1 MRIGEIANIQAGYQ
15 FRGKVEPDPDGN
27 VATIQIKDIED
38 RRRLNPD
45 TVDRIAFDKPYEQYL
60 VSRDDIL
67 FLSRGHRQFAI
78 PIEDDLTD
86 TIASGYFYIL
96 RLRTDRIR
104 PAYLAWYI
112 NQPPFQGQLAP
123 HVQGTH
129 MPFVSQSAFQ
139 DLIVPVPPLAV
150 QDTVVALASL
160 AEQEQSILAQ
170 LASKRAALI
179 QSMILAAAD
188 DAHAAAVTASPRNQS

>member
-15 FRGKVEPDPDGN
+15 FRDKVEPDPDGN
-27 VATIQIKDIED
+27 VAILQIKDIED

-45 TVDRIAFDKPYEQYL
+45 TIDRIPFDKPYEQYL
-60 VSRDDIL
+60 ITKGDVI

-78 PIEDDLTD
+78 AIDDDLTD

-96 RLRTDRIR
+96 HLRTDRIR

-112 NQPPFQGQLAP
+112 NQPPFQSQLAP
-123 HVQGTH
+123 HTQGTH

-139 DLIVPVPPLAV
+139 DLTVPIPPLPV
-150 QDTVVALASL
+150 QDTVVALADL
-160 AEQEQSILAQ
+160 AEREQSILAQ

-179 QSMILAAAD
+179 QSLTLAAAD
-188 DAHAAAVTASPRNQS
+188 DTPASAAARGH

>member
-27 VATIQIKDIED
+27 VAILQIKDIED
-38 RRRLNPD
+38 RRHLNPD
-45 TVDRIAFDKPYEQYL
+45 TIARVAFDKPYEQYL
-60 VSRDDIL
+60 VSKDDVL

-78 PIEDDLTD
+78 AIEDDLTD

-96 RLRTDRIR
+96 RLHSDRIR

-112 NQPPFQGQLAP
+112 NQPPFQSQLAP
-123 HVQGTH
+123 HTQGTH

-139 DLIVPVPPLAV
+139 DLTVPLPPLSV
-150 QDTVVALASL
+150 QDTVVALAHL
-160 AEQEQSILAQ
+160 AEREQSILAQ
-170 LASKRAALI
+170 LASKRAALV
-179 QSMILAAAD
+179 QSLTLAAAE
-188 DAHAAAVTASPRNQS
+188 DAPTPANARRH

>member
-27 VATIQIKDIED
+27 VAILQIKDLED

-45 TVDRIAFDKPYEQYL
+45 TIDRIVFEKPYEQYL
-60 VSRDDIL
+60 INKGDVL

-78 PIEDDLTD
+78 AIEDDLTD

-96 RLRTDRIR
+96 RLLTDHIR

-112 NQPPFQGQLAP
+112 NQPPFQSQLAP
-123 HVQGTH
+123 HTQGTH

-139 DLIVPVPPLAV
+139 DLAVPIPPLAV
-150 QDTVVALASL
+150 QDTVVALADL
-160 AEQEQSILAQ
+160 AEQEQSILAR
-170 LASKRAALI
+170 LASKRAALV
-179 QSMILAAAD
+179 QSLTLAAAE
-188 DAHAAAVTASPRNQS
+188 DAPAPAAARRH

>member
-15 FRGKVEPDPDGN
+15 FRGKVEPDHDGN
-27 VATIQIKDIED
+27 VAILQIKDIED

-45 TVDRIAFDKPYEQYL
+45 TIDRIIFDKPHEQYM
-60 VSRDDIL
+60 VSRDDVL

-78 PIEDDLTD
+78 AIEDHLTD

-96 RLRTDRIR
+96 RLHTDRIR

-112 NQPPFQGQLAP
+112 NQPPFQSQLTP
-123 HVQGTH
+123 HTQGTH
-129 MPFVSQSAFQ
+129 MPFVSQSALQ
-139 DLIVPVPPLAV
+139 DLVVPIPPLAV
-150 QDTVVALASL
+150 QDNVVALADL

-179 QSMILAAAD
+179 QSLTLAAAE
-188 DAHAAAVTASPRNQS
+188 DAPSPVGSNRH